1 MILKWPGGKK
11 WLYKEVQDLI
21 PSKINNY
28 IEPFLGGGSFF
39 FALHN
44 HNDLLAPNISKGY
57 LSDANEKLI
66 GFYQALKRNP
76 LKVYRDSIDLI
87 NNHTEEQ
94 YYENRKAFNGEIPE
108 RVKEKHSAHQFIY
121 LNRTCFNG
129 VYREN
134 NSGSFNVPVGRRKK
148 IAFPSKE
155 YFKDC
160 SNNLQNFDLN
170 HCDFS
175 ETLKKA
181 KKGDFIYLDPPYVDR
196 PYESET
202 YKTFR
207 KYNAKEFSIEDLE
220 RMIEITN
227 KLKSKCSILI
237 SNFSVDLVKDYFKKK
252 DGWSI
257 RETEKTTFISGKPK
271 GRTRVKEAIIYN
283 KL

>member
-11 WLYKEVQDLI
+11 WLHKEVQDLI
-21 PSKINNY
+21 PAKINNY

-44 HNDLLAPNISKGY
+44 QNNLLTPSISKGY
-57 LSDANEKLI
+57 LSDINSKLI
-66 GFYQALKRNP
+66 DFYRALKSNP
-76 LKVYRDSIDLI
+76 QKVYEDAMELI
-87 NNHTEEQ
+87 NSHTEER

-108 RVKEKHSAHQFIY
+108 KIKEKHSAHQFIY

-148 IAFPSKE
+148 IAFPTKK
-155 YFKDC
+155 YFIEC
-160 SNNLQNFDLN
+160 ANNLKDFELKS
-170 HCDFS
+170 CDFS
-175 ETLKKA
+175 ETLMKA

-196 PYESET
+196 PYDNSA

-207 KYNAKEFSIEDLE
+207 KYNAKEFNIEDLE
-220 RMIEITN
+220 CMVEICN
-227 KLKSKCSILI
+227 QLKGKCSILI

-252 DGWSI
+252 DGWHF
-257 RETEKTTFISGKPK
+257 RETEKTTFISGKAK
-271 GRTRVKEAIIYN
+271 GRTKVKEAIIYN
-283 KL
+283 KI

>member
-11 WLYKEVQDLI
+11 WLLRKVSDLI
-21 PSKINNY
+21 PDKINNY
-28 IEPFLGGGSFF
+28 LEPFVGGGSFF
-39 FALHN
+39 YALSKQQSSLH
-44 HNDLLAPNISKGY
+44 AKISQGT
-57 LSDANEKLI
+57 LSDKNHKLI
-66 GFYQALKRNP
+66 KFYKALKSNP
-76 LKVYRDSIDLI
+76 ENLFEEGMKLI
-87 NNHTEEQ
+87 N
-94 YYENRKAFNGEIPE
+94 
-108 RVKEKHSAHQFIY
+108 KHSEDFYYKIREEFNNDHTPHKFIY

-134 NSGSFNVPVGRRKK
+134 NSGAFNVPVGRRKK
-148 IAFPSKE
+148 IAFPTKK
-155 YFKDC
+155 YFKEC
-160 SNNLQNFDLN
+160 ANNLKDFELTN
-170 HCDFS
+170 CDFS

-220 RMIEITN
+220 RMVEISN

-252 DGWSI
+252 DGWNI
-257 RETEKTTFISGKPK
+257 RETEKTTFISGKAK
-271 GRTRVKEAIIYN
+271 GRTKVKEAIIYN
-283 KL
+283 KV

>member
-11 WLYKEVQDLI
+11 WLYKEVQHLI

-28 IEPFLGGGSFF
+28 LEPFLGGGSFF
-39 FALHN
+39 FALQSHM
-44 HNDLLAPNISKGY
+44 PSNISKGH
-57 LSDANEKLI
+57 LSDTNDKLI
-66 GFYQALKRNP
+66 NFYRAFKSNP
-76 LKVYRDSIDLI
+76 QKVYEDAKKLI
-87 NNHTEEQ
+87 KNHTEEE
-94 YYENRKAFNGEIPE
+94 YYENRKAFNGQIPE
-108 RVKEKHSAHQFIY
+108 RIKERHSAHQFIY

-134 NSGSFNVPVGRRKK
+134 NSGDFNVPVGKRKK
-148 IAFPSKE
+148 IAFPAEE
-155 YFKDC
+155 YFKEC
-160 SNNLQNFDLN
+160 AKNLKNFELN
-170 HCDFS
+170 DCDFA

-196 PYESET
+196 PYESES

-220 RMIEITN
+220 RMVEIAS

-237 SNFSVDLVKDYFKKK
+237 SNFSVDLVRDYFKNK
-252 DGWSI
+252 DGWNYK
-257 RETEKTTFISGKPK
+257 ELVKTTFISGKAK
-271 GRTRVKEAIIYN
+271 GRTKVKEAIIYN

>member
-11 WLYKEVQDLI
+11 WLFKHVHDLI
-21 PSKINNY
+21 PLKINNY
-28 IEPFLGGGSFF
+28 IEPFIGGGSFF
-39 FALHN
+39 FALCKPTVFSK
-44 HNDLLAPNISKGY
+44 AIITKGY
-57 LSDANEKLI
+57 ISDTNSKLI
-66 GFYQALKRNP
+66 RFYQELKKNP
-76 LKVYRDSIDLI
+76 VKVYRDSIELI
-87 NNHTEEQ
+87 SNHTEET
-94 YYENRKAFNGEIPE
+94 YYENREAFNGKVAE
-108 RVKEKHSAHQFIY
+108 RIKEKHSAHQFIY

-134 NSGSFNVPVGRRKK
+134 NSGDFNVPVGRRKQ

-155 YFKDC
+155 YFEEC
-160 SNNLQNFDLN
+160 ANNLENFELN

-196 PYESET
+196 PYESAS

-220 RMIEITN
+220 RMVEISN
-227 KLKSKCSILI
+227 NLKSKCSILI

-252 DGWSI
+252 DGWKI
-257 RETEKTTFISGKPK
+257 RETEKTTFISGKAK
-271 GRTRVKEAIIYN
+271 GRTKVKEAIIYN
-283 KL
+283 EI